1 MTKAEALEHIK
12 AIRHEFVYP
21 IVSQGLAPNKDLEL
35 AQKVN
40 KHLLEAE
47 LLLKRAEFDKND
59 YIVVRPDKLKD

>member
-1 MTKAEALEHIK
+1 MTKAEALEHIQ

-35 AQKVN
+35 AQKVD
-40 KHLLEAE
+40 KHLAEAG
-47 LLLKRAEFDKND
+47 LLIMRAEFDKNE